1 MDSNHHLKVCKCK
14 SLTADLHALACNVV
28 HFNQYSEKLQSN
40 CGPCGYVCTLNVPF
54 KTVVVSSCASP
65 WCFEF
70 SFLVSQRFTHPPIS
84 AKHGRK
90 YVFYYYA
97 LQWMLK
103 QCILNNRHTI
113 YYTKSILVGNGLF
126 KKKHI
131 FYTVNLSLL
140 FFFAICEWIVW
151 KRLHFNIYF
160 SESIGM

>member
-1 MDSNHHLKVCKCK
+1 MDLNHHLKVCKCK

-28 HFNQYSEKLQSN
+28 HFNQYREKLQSN
-40 CGPCGYVCTLNVPF
+40 CGPCGCVYTLNVPF

-70 SFLVSQRFTHPPIS
+70 SFLVSQRFTRPSIS
-84 AKHGRK
+84 AKRGRK
-90 YVFYYYA
+90 YVFYYA

-113 YYTKSILVGNGLF
+113 YYTKSILVRNGQF

-131 FYTVNLSLL
+131 VFYTVNLSLL
-140 FFFAICEWIVW
+140 FFFAICEWIIW
-151 KRLHFNIYF
+151 KRLHFNIYI
-160 SESIGM
+160 SESVDM